1 MLVAILVYLFKFYHI
16 PPSVYQ
22 SLSSRLFLLFGV
34 FILVPHD
41 HAYFLSF
48 VTTNYLLQSIAEK
61 QRWDPLKLL
70 SNWIPVSFILGFIRT
85 RNKPGKRVAE

>member
-1 MLVAILVYLFKFYHI
+1 MLVAILLYLFKFYHI

-22 SLSSRLFLLFGV
+22 SLSSWLFLLFGV

-41 HAYFLSF
+41 HVYFLSF

-61 QRWDPLKLL
+61 
-70 SNWIPVSFILGFIRT
+70 
-85 RNKPGKRVAE
+85 